1 MRESVGNCVKY
12 LKREWNRKEGKG
24 NKDFKRGASWVKGLL
39 SQKGGGGLEHP
50 YELLGQTQYFRP
62 RLSRVALFGER
73 TKYRGLLLY

>member
-1 MRESVGNCVKY
+1 MRVWETVKY

-62 RLSRVALFGER
+62 RLSRFALFGER